1 MRIPEWF
8 KPACFGVVAGG
19 GALALVGF
27 GWGGWQT
34 SSAAEQM
41 AADQSKHAVVAAL
54 VPVCLDQSRR
64 DGDRVR
70 VMNALNAEPGYKQR
84 KLLMDAGWATVP
96 GTEEP
101 DGALAEACLKAL
113 TDGVS

>member
-8 KPACFGVVAGG
+8 KPACLGVGAGG

-41 AADQSKHAVVAAL
+41 AADQSKHAGVATL

-70 VMNALNAEPGYKQR
+70 VMNALNADPGYKQR